1 MKTIL
6 LFLSFLGFTLNGFA
20 QYYEHYK
27 ELPKK
32 EAEKYEAKGDDRD
45 QKIALGENVIWVD
58 SSFVCI
64 KIGTNEEKA
73 SLNKAYISALPLMIN
88 GKVTTNPTPLAKE
101 ISKLLLDKDFCQY
114 ISSLSQEDITRKSI
128 FWVHIKGDLDIP
140 VVLWNILHPERQ
152 ENSYFF
158 KNAFKTSVF
167 DAFDITTV
175 RYKEKIGNGF
185 CFFLTTGD
193 SWGIAYFKNAED
205 FAYDGWTWR
214 VYHEHELK
222 NIKELK
228 KIDKSI
234 IDGWFEM
241 LPFPPFPKELKQKVL
256 LILKDKSFRGGLF
269 YY

>member
-73 SLNKAYISALPLMIN
+73 ALNKAYISALPLMIN

-214 VYHEHELK
+214 VYYEHELK

-228 KIDKSI
+228 KNR
-234 IDGWFEM
+234 
-241 LPFPPFPKELKQKVL
+241 QVHH
-256 LILKDKSFRGGLF
+256 
-269 YY
+269 